1 MSGYDVRAGE
11 LLAWEV
17 ETGQPLPLSVEEIL
31 RLEDLGYVVDLVTG
45 GVIVDGKQMSVT
57 LGVVGEALAIVLGT
71 EEEATHDRP

>member
-17 ETGQPLPLSVEEIL
+17 ETGLPLPAPVEEIL

-57 LGVVGEALAIVLGT
+57 LGVVGEALAIVLGA
-71 EEEATHDRP
+71 EEVSRDRP